1 MCKPEA
7 VEPVPGLGLC
17 FMFILFKFRI
27 LLACNDLKLGLGS
40 FSSTSWESEH
50 FTSGDLAV
58 FSLSIGFPHYGKIS
72 LCITVCQIWG
82 FLSRMFLDFCFWRRL
97 SFLLPYSAFRDLFM
111 PWRLGEDSQKILSV
125 SCPISSLE
133 SFHPLPHTWA
143 SGAGGRFSVLTLNID
158 RFVQTHSMT
167 EVLWGSKYSDWLT
180 LLLKLW

>member
-111 PWRLGEDSQKILSV
+111 LWRLGEDSQKILSV

-133 SFHPLPHTWA
+133 CSLSAPVFSSITSYLGLEGRRAVLSSHPEHWSVCADSFYDWGTL
-143 SGAGGRFSVLTLNID
+143 RF
-158 RFVQTHSMT
+158 
-167 EVLWGSKYSDWLT
+167 
-180 LLLKLW
+180 